1 MVFLWKDGDNLCERK
16 MKGKA
21 DRDRK
26 LFVSFFFIAFFVIT
40 LGLFYL
46 LPGKWRVSFL
56 CLMSC
61 FWCAYLDIRS
71 LFILVAGMLYCYLG
85 GILLEWHRA
94 LRKESSV
101 KNQPVESR
109 KWLLLL
115 LVGFCVLWITV
126 ISLGLIFVPFLHP
139 GAGIHS
145 DAARDAD
152 GIFFLSV
159 SDHFLFCGYLS
170 WKCKGR
176 TELLE
181 SGFVAFLFSEAGQW
195 TDWAGALIFCHQLQN
210 VRKVTFWNT
219 GRISVSLSYVLYGY
233 FLKIVIAD
241 RLMPMVDR
249 IFNNPGGFDSFFL
262 ILGAVLYTFQIYCDF
277 AGYSYI
283 AVGLSELV
291 WNSSDNEFQRALY
304 GTVHD
309 RFLAQ
314 MAYQLKLLAAG
325 LFIYSAWR
333 KPKGNCP

>member
-1 MVFLWKDGDNLCERK
+1 

-126 ISLGLIFVPFLHP
+126 YKLGTYFCTRFCIQVPESILTQLVMPMGFSFYLFQIISYFVDIYRGNAKAERNFWNL
-139 GAGIHS
+139 ALWLS
-145 DAARDAD
+145 
-152 GIFFLSV
+152 FFRSWSVDRLSG
-159 SDHFLFCGYLS
+159 S
-170 WKCKGR
+170 
-176 TELLE
+176 T
-181 SGFVAFLFSEAGQW
+181 
-195 TDWAGALIFCHQLQN
+195 IFCHN
-210 VRKVTFWNT
+210 YKMSVR
-219 GRISVSLSYVLYGY
+219 
-233 FLKIVIAD
+233 
-241 RLMPMVDR
+241 
-249 IFNNPGGFDSFFL
+249 
-262 ILGAVLYTFQIYCDF
+262 
-277 AGYSYI
+277 
-283 AVGLSELV
+283 
-291 WNSSDNEFQRALY
+291 
-304 GTVHD
+304 
-309 RFLAQ
+309 
-314 MAYQLKLLAAG
+314 
-325 LFIYSAWR
+325 
-333 KPKGNCP
+333 